1 MATTATK
8 TKKDTTVHVRMSA
21 STKKKAQQTLKR
33 MGLDVSTAV
42 NLFLNRVV
50 STQAIPF
57 EVRTVNGYTPAQ
69 EQAIIKETE
78 WALKYGKRYDDVD
91 EMHRDILKRNG

>member
-57 EVRTVNGYTPAQ
+57 EVRTENGYTPAQ
-69 EQAIIKETE
+69 EKQIIKDTE

-91 EMHRDILKRNG
+91 AMMDDIGRKD